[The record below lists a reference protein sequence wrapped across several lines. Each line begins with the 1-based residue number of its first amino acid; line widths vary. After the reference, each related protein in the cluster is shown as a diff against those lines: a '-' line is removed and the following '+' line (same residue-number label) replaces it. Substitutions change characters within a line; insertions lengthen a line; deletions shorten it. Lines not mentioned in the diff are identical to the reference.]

1 MEELKKWQ
9 EDIHSEIKSNG
20 QRKVVLIAGAS
31 GSGKS
36 HNSKLLCEY
45 LNDRGVKA
53 CVFSADNY
61 YKGVSRIIVE
71 KMFLNN
77 LDLIKYESRKNE
89 IIGIVK
95 SVIQNYP
102 STEKF
107 CAENKNKIYDAVYK
121 YISKKDA
128 EKIVEQ
134 LEREYANINFDEPFA
149 LQLDTLVK
157 DINSLIMGKDIILP
171 NYSFATSEVEFLKE
185 NTLAGNF
192 DVYIIEGLYVLRDE
206 VFGALNQEGV
216 VPALIDC
223 DIKTLLSRRLN
234 RDIKSGRTTF
244 SPEQTIISTLT
255 KTMPSYCE
263 YIEPFN
269 KNSRHTLSS
278 TLTQEEIDKKESSS
292 QLKFKVNTNQLR
304 AINAL
309 NLNIISGK
317 NQIDYYFQGGASDD
331 FIVRLREVNGQA
343 TKLTFKNNTK
353 SHSNIDRKIEEYD
366 LSGFSLENKNIKPF
380 LENLIKSGFKLDKI
394 IDKNRIIYSY
404 KGITI
409 KLDNVKDIGT
419 FIEFDK
425 LTQDTKNII
434 SILKLK
440 DVCTTPYLY
449 LVCENKKEG
458 STEKEYK
465 FVVDKIPSGIA
476 NKLQITQVYLHLEKA
491 MPILEH
497 IFNSDLSNIT
507 STRVRIVQ
515 QGKQN
520 KFYLTLK
527 SDGGFER
534 EEKEIE
540 ITKSLAWLLL
550 KDGIKSKLSKTRY
563 ILNKNGINLEFDE
576 FKSGLKLVEVEVA
589 SVSDYKNVIKT
600 LNNLGLNFVDV
611 TDDQNYKNENLAE
624 ESSKTK

>member
-1 MEELKKWQ
+1 MEQVKKWQ
-9 EDIHSEIKSNG
+9 QDIFTEIKNNG

-36 HNSKLLCEY
+36 HNAKLLCEF
-45 LNDRGVKA
+45 LNDKGLRA

-71 KMFLNN
+71 KMFLNE
-77 LDLIKYESRKNE
+77 LSLKAYENKKSE

-95 SVIQNYP
+95 SVIMNYP

-107 CAENKNKIYDAVYK
+107 CVENKEKIYDAIHK

-128 EKIVEQ
+128 EKIVKE

-157 DINSLIMGKDIILP
+157 DINSLIMGKDIVLP
-171 NYSFATSEVEFLKE
+171 SYSFATSEVEFLQE
-185 NTLAGNF
+185 NTLSGNY
-192 DVYIIEGLYVLRDE
+192 DVYIIEGLYVLRGE
-206 VFGALNQEGV
+206 VFGTLDSNKV

-244 SPEQTIISTLT
+244 SPEQTIVSTLT

-278 TLTQEEIDKKESSS
+278 TLTPEEIDKKENSS

-309 NLNIISGK
+309 NLNVACGE
-317 NQIDYYFQGGASDD
+317 NQVDYYFQGGASDD

-353 SHSNIDRKIEEYD
+353 SHSNINRKIEEYD
-366 LSGFSLENKNIKPF
+366 LSGFSSENKSIKPF
-380 LENLIKSGFKLDKI
+380 LENFIKSGFKLDKI
-394 IDKNRIIYSY
+394 IDKNRIVYLY

-425 LTQDTKNII
+425 LTSDTKNII
-434 SILKLK
+434 NILKLK

-449 LVCENKKEG
+449 LATENKKEN
-458 STEKEYK
+458 SVEKEFK
-465 FVVDKIPSGIA
+465 FVVNKIPSGIS
-476 NKLQITQVYLHLEKA
+476 NKTQITQVYLDLEKTL
-491 MPILEH
+491 PILEH
-497 IFNSDLSNIT
+497 IFNSDLSNIK
-507 STRVRIVQ
+507 SARIRIAQ
-515 QGKQN
+515 KEKQS

-527 SDGGFER
+527 SSGGFER

-540 ITKSLAWLLL
+540 ITKSLAWLIL
-550 KDGIKSKLSKTRY
+550 KDGIKAKLSKTRY
-563 ILNKNGINLEFDE
+563 VLNKNGTILEFDE
-576 FKSGLKLVEVEVA
+576 FKNGVKLVEVEVA
-589 SVSDYKNVIKT
+589 SVEDYKKVVKILT
-600 LNNLGLNFVDV
+600 EMGLQFSDV
-611 TDDQNYKNENLAE
+611 TDDQNYKNENLANIV
-624 ESSKTK
+624 K